1 MAGNLQKTGAR
12 RREVA
17 LVREFNRF
25 YTRQIGVLQEGLLAS
40 PFSLTELR
48 LIYEL
53 SVREN
58 CTASQLAQAMGID
71 RGYLSRIL
79 RRFQSRG
86 HVQRKR
92 SATDGRQLFLI
103 LTSKGRSAY
112 APLNAR
118 ANAEVAHL
126 LKDLPRDEMRRLL
139 DSMHTIRYLLS
150 SQVERITA
158 YVLRPPQPGD
168 YGWVVSAHGDLCARE
183 RGWNEEIEALA
194 AELVADFI
202 RGFNPRYD
210 RCWIAEC
217 EGNPVGSALVAKR
230 SKAVAELLL
239 LLVVPRARRLGIG
252 SRLLT
257 ECCGFARQAG
267 YGKLRF
273 RVQGVLDDKRKLL
286 RRADFRLVGRR
297 HQQTF
302 GRAFVEETWELRL

>member
-1 MAGNLQKTGAR
+1 
-12 RREVA
+12 
-17 LVREFNRF
+17 
-25 YTRQIGVLQEGLLAS
+25 
-40 PFSLTELR
+40 
-48 LIYEL
+48 
-53 SVREN
+53 
-58 CTASQLAQAMGID
+58 
-71 RGYLSRIL
+71 
-79 RRFQSRG
+79 
-86 HVQRKR
+86 
-92 SATDGRQLFLI
+92 
-103 LTSKGRSAY
+103 
-112 APLNAR
+112 LNAR

-168 YGWVVSAHGDLCARE
+168 YGWIVSAHGDLCARE

-230 SKAVAELLL
+230 SKAVAELLF

-297 HQQTF
+297 HQQAF